1 MFEDIKT
8 DKQSN
13 NRIVD
18 KFQLELGFM
27 INLTKQ
33 CKKHNVNNI
42 ITFRKPKIFFKPPEQ
57 LNLFS
62 KNLSEWGC

>member
-18 KFQLELGFM
+18 KPQLELGFM
-27 INLTKQ
+27 KNLTKQ

-42 ITFRKPKIFFKPPEQ
+42 TTFRKPKIFFKPSEQ

-62 KNLSEWGC
+62 KNLSEGGC